1 MVMRRELLLGA
12 GAAVAAVGGAAWA
25 NRAGMGSMG
34 DYEDAVAAMRQ
45 RSTTAPETD
54 DLIRY
59 ETLAPNGHNTQAWL
73 FRPDNTGI
81 TILPDL
87 KRRTPVVDPDD
98 HHVFVSLGCAAE
110 NLALAAGAAGRAGAI
125 DFDPAGG
132 S

>member
-59 ETLAPNGHNTQAWL
+59 ATLAPNGHNTQAWL
-73 FRPDNTGI
+73 FRHDNTGI

-98 HHVFVSLGCAAE
+98 HHVFV
-110 NLALAAGAAGRAGAI
+110 
-125 DFDPAGG
+125 
-132 S
+132 